1 MHDRMRTY
9 SQAELT
15 KLHDAAMDLLQNTGV
30 LFDDDEAI
38 AIFKEAGC
46 KVEGA
51 TVFLAEKN
59 VTQALE
65 SAPPHFKLT
74 ARNPENSITIG
85 GNGFGLAPGYGAPFM
100 ITAEGKHRNTTLA
113 DYHDFCKL
121 VQTSG
126 TLNVNGFL
134 MATPSDVP
142 PETSHLDMLYANIVL
157 CDKPFMGSPVSR
169 TGIKDCIHMAEM
181 LWGGPENLKDV
192 TVLLSLITP
201 LSPFQYTSEMAT
213 SIIEL
218 ARNNQGC
225 VFGDLI
231 MAGSSGPLSL
241 GGLLAQQT
249 AETLAGVVLTQFAHP
264 GAPVIV
270 GGTSGIT
277 DMRTGE
283 LAMGAP
289 EVVRITAATLQIA
302 QFYNLPVR
310 SGYAVTHAHLPDAQA
325 GFESALGLYTALR
338 NGSNFIL
345 HAAGIL
351 GSYTAMSFEK
361 FIIDE
366 ELCGIILETLKPI
379 EITDESIDLDLIKEV
394 GIGGNYLTHPKTYE
408 KCRSAFYNS
417 SLVNRHGYAAWQE
430 DGEKPIHAKATEVLS
445 ERLNAYTQPD
455 IDPQIEKDFAAYVA
469 QRKNSS

>member
-1 MHDRMRTY
+1 MRTY
-9 SQAELT
+9 SQAQLT
-15 KLHDAAMDLLQNTGV
+15 RLHDAAMDLLQNTGV
-30 LFDDDEAI
+30 LFDDEEAI
-38 AIFKEAGC
+38 SIFKKAGC
-46 KVEGA
+46 KVRGT
-51 TVFLAEKN
+51 TVFLTEKD
-59 VTQALE
+59 VAQALE

-74 ARNPENSITIG
+74 ARNPEKSITIG
-85 GNGFGLAPGYGAPFM
+85 GSGFGLAPGYGASFL
-100 ITAEGKHRNTTLA
+100 ITAEGKQRNTTLA

-121 VQTSG
+121 VHTSG

-134 MATPSDVP
+134 MAMPTDVP
-142 PETSHLDMLYANIVL
+142 AETSHLDMLYANIVL

-169 TGIKDCIHMAEM
+169 TGIKDCIHMAAM
-181 LWGGPENLKDV
+181 LWEGPENLKDV
-192 TVLLSLITP
+192 TVLVSLITP
-201 LSPFQYTSEMAT
+201 LSPFQYTSEMAA

-218 ARNNQGC
+218 ARHNQAC

-231 MAGSSGPLSL
+231 MAGSSGPLNL
-241 GGLLAQQT
+241 GGLLAQQS
-249 AETLAGVVLTQFAHP
+249 AEILAGVALTQFVHP
-264 GAPVIV
+264 GAPVVV
-270 GGTSGIT
+270 GGTSAIT

-338 NGSNFIL
+338 NGSNFVL

-351 GSYTAMSFEK
+351 GSYSAMSFEK

-379 EITDESIDLDLIKEV
+379 EMTHESIDLDLIKEI

-408 KCRSAFYNS
+408 QCRSAFHNS
-417 SLVNRHGYAAWQE
+417 DLVNRHGYAAWQKN
-430 DGEKPIHAKATEVLS
+430 GEKPIHTKATEILS
-445 ERLNAYTQPD
+445 ERLDAYAKPD
-455 IDPQIEKDFAAYVA
+455 IDPQIERDLAAYVRH
-469 QRKNSS
+469 RKNGG